1 MEGEKGLLEGGAG
14 ARVAG
19 CYRETGACS
28 AVCCLVF
35 WTGRQQLLISL
46 LPAGPLGARLRH
58 RATASAGKFAD
69 SREMKSRAA
78 QSVGGDQG
86 SSHLDA
92 LT

>member
-1 MEGEKGLLEGGAG
+1 MLFAVWYSGQAG
-14 ARVAG
+14 SSVL
-19 CYRETGACS
+19 T
-28 AVCCLVF
+28 
-35 WTGRQQLLISL
+35 SL

-58 RATASAGKFAD
+58 RDTASAGTFAD

-78 QSVGGDQG
+78 QSVGGDPG